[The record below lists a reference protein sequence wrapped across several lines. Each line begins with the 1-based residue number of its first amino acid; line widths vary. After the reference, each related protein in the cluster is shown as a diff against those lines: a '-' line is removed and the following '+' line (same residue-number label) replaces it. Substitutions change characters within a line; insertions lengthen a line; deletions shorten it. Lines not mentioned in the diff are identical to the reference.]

1 MDRGLQWQLAI
12 DFNEDNKSLSLFLAG
27 LYHAPD
33 APSLLRERRSQTGE
47 VEPHSSAL
55 CPQNAFHSQL
65 PPMASDSG
73 FPFLEVIKRSF
84 NHEFIYYYY

>member
-1 MDRGLQWQLAI
+1 M
-12 DFNEDNKSLSLFLAG
+12 SAG
-27 LYHAPD
+27 L
-33 APSLLRERRSQTGE
+33 RRGE

>member
-1 MDRGLQWQLAI
+1 MKTTRVLVCSWRVSTTPLTPRVSYVSTGL
-12 DFNEDNKSLSLFLAG
+12 
-27 LYHAPD
+27 
-33 APSLLRERRSQTGE
+33 RRGE